1 MKGEMLLQDTI
12 SIKIERNLKEE
23 LDKLKIHPNQAI
35 SEIVQML
42 YDNFKKGRTKKGV
55 KI

>member
-1 MKGEMLLQDTI
+1 MAEQETI

-23 LDKLKIHPNQAI
+23 LDKLKIHPNQAV

-42 YDNFKKGRTKKGV
+42 YDNYKKTNPKKKV
-55 KI
+55 EP